1 MSRITQSKS
10 EFTKIIHTVQ
20 AGFSIHLMPMFY
32 SGSIDLV
39 IQNLFILMLG
49 KMIHSKQFSAKLKK
63 LNSCFVLI
71 LLPFKRGII
80 VIFNEVGVFLKDS
93 NKHVHCGQDLEL
105 ISIKTLPKIQMLN
118 VWRAS
123 IHSPPNKTL

>member
-1 MSRITQSKS
+1 MSQITQSKS
-10 EFTKIIHTVQ
+10 EFTKVIHTVQ
-20 AGFSIHLMPMFY
+20 AGFGVHLMPLFY

-49 KMIHSKQFSAKLKK
+49 KMIHSKQFSAKLKM

-71 LLPFKRGII
+71 LQPFSRKLLLIFKIINIPTKRTTKYE
-80 VIFNEVGVFLKDS
+80 FCAETL
-93 NKHVHCGQDLEL
+93 HL
-105 ISIKTLPKIQMLN
+105 IMIKTLHTAHSIN

-123 IHSPPNKTL
+123 IHAPPNKTP

>member
-10 EFTKIIHTVQ
+10 EFTKVFHTVQ
-20 AGFSIHLMPMFY
+20 AGFGIHLMPLFY

-49 KMIHSKQFSAKLKK
+49 KMMHSKQFSAKLKM
-63 LNSCFVLI
+63 LNNCFVLI

-80 VIFNEVGVFLKDS
+80 VIFNKVNVHYKEMT
-93 NKHVHCGQDLEL
+93 KHEFYGRALDL
-105 ISIKTLPKIQMLN
+105 ISIKTLPKIQPIN

-123 IHSPPNKTL
+123 IHAPPEKTH